1 MIFRRNYLAELPDD
15 IMRMIYKNLYDNAV
29 KSIKTCDLNKNLVFY
44 EELRD
49 TLTLANLSRDELF
62 NIYQDLPVSFP
73 YLQIRDRK
81 CNTSYK
87 YFYEKIEENVYG
99 LKYSKIN
106 SEQINIDIDKR
117 YGGLERFE
125 DRYNHL
131 KKSVDIGMVLSRKML
146 VIPHDIKIIKV
157 KSKALKEI
165 KANGTNNFYKKLT
178 ANVRGI
184 SGIHEHNYDI
194 ECKYF
199 IQEDYIYFVVKNKDS
214 ISCLGE
220 LLCAFEMIFYG
231 MIENLIDFCEDL
243 DTECIVEEGEPI
255 RGNLKYLQECR
266 DFGNKLE
273 DELRDDDYLL
283 YCGIN
288 LNGVVAEISSNKGVC
303 NVYSLGGDT
312 TDEDDEE
319 TNFSREETGEIR
331 IVYPSRNEETD
342 EETDSDDEKT
352 YLDLERDWRT

>member
-1 MIFRRNYLAELPDD
+1 MLFIRNYLTELPDD
-15 IMRMIYKNLYDNAV
+15 IQRMIYKNLYDNAV

-44 EELRD
+44 EELRN
-49 TLTLANLSRDELF
+49 TLTLANLSREELL
-62 NIYQDLPVSFP
+62 NIYQDLIPSFP

-220 LLCAFEMIFYG
+220 LLCAFEMIFDG
-231 MIENLIDFCEDL
+231 MIENLKDVCDDIYL
-243 DTECIVEEGEPI
+243 DWAIEEGEPI

-266 DFGNKLE
+266 DWANELE
-273 DELRDDDYLL
+273 DELRDDDYLR
-283 YCGIN
+283 YCGIK

-303 NVYSLGGDT
+303 NVISLGGD
-312 TDEDDEE
+312 
-319 TNFSREETGEIR
+319 
-331 IVYPSRNEETD
+331 ETD
-342 EETDSDDEKT
+342 EETDEEDYNSDEDAHS
-352 YLDLERDWRT
+352 

>member
-1 MIFRRNYLAELPDD
+1 MLFIRNYLTELPDD
-15 IMRMIYKNLYDNAV
+15 IQRMIYKNLYDNAV
-29 KSIKTCDLNKNLVFY
+29 KSIKTCDLNKNLIFY
-44 EELRD
+44 EELRN
-49 TLTLANLSRDELF
+49 TLTFSNLSREELF
-62 NIYQDLPVSFP
+62 NIYQDLIPSFP

-87 YFYEKIEENVYG
+87 YFYDEQIEKNVYG

-106 SEQINIDIDKR
+106 SEQININLYKEN
-117 YGGLERFE
+117 GRFE

-157 KSKALKEI
+157 KSKVLSKI
-165 KANGTNNFYKKLT
+165 RANGTNNFYKKLKSK
-178 ANVRGI
+178 VRGI
-184 SGIHEHNYDI
+184 SGIAEENYNI

-220 LLCAFEMIFYG
+220 LLCAFEMIFDG
-231 MIENLIDFCEDL
+231 MIENLKDVCDDIYL
-243 DTECIVEEGEPI
+243 DWAIEEGEPI

-266 DFGNKLE
+266 DLVNELE
-273 DELRDDDYLL
+273 DELRDDDYLR
-283 YCGIN
+283 YCSIK

-303 NVYSLGGDT
+303 NVYSLGGD
-312 TDEDDEE
+312 
-319 TNFSREETGEIR
+319 
-331 IVYPSRNEETD
+331 ETD
-342 EETDSDDEKT
+342 EETDEEDEYNSDEDAHA
-352 YLDLERDWRT
+352 